1 MGSDRILPVGKSGR
15 SALVVAEEAARA
27 AAEVIISGF
36 IPEAS
41 GNRRSPQVSH
51 KGRANIVTDTDR
63 LAEQKS
69 TSILMT
75 EFPGYNLLA
84 EESGSTTG
92 DSEYTWIVDP
102 LDGTRNFASGVPHFA
117 VNIALAHEGES
128 ILGLTYDPVR
138 RELFHAVLREG
149 AFLNGNPINVS
160 SVTDLEMGV
169 MGFDMGYADEK
180 ASRLLEMLCDLWPG
194 MQALRIMGSAAL
206 GLAYVASGRIE
217 VYSNHNIETWDIAP
231 GLLLVREAGGIVTD
245 MRDAPAKLTSGNI
258 IAANAKFH
266 QRFMATTASSEW
278 RKNA

>member
-1 MGSDRILPVGKSGR
+1 M
-15 SALVVAEEAARA
+15 
-27 AAEVIISGF
+27 
-36 IPEAS
+36 
-41 GNRRSPQVSH
+41 
-51 KGRANIVTDTDR
+51 
-63 LAEQKS
+63 
-69 TSILMT
+69 
-75 EFPGYNLLA
+75 
-84 EESGSTTG
+84 
-92 DSEYTWIVDP
+92 
-102 LDGTRNFASGVPHFA
+102 
-117 VNIALAHEGES
+117 
-128 ILGLTYDPVR
+128 
-138 RELFHAVLREG
+138 
-149 AFLNGNPINVS
+149 NGNPINVS